1 MPRSAALL
9 ALLLATCLSS
19 LPEIASAEAYSYV
32 DRDGQL
38 HFVDSLHSVPEQYRA
53 KATDLESDPQG
64 SSGVLSASLKNH
76 RLALTKMVEQTI
88 SNSRRAQGRT
98 PLSHAQKRELSGFFR
113 TWLPILLISQSVL
126 LIVWV
131 IVVIHGFVEGHAL
144 WAIANLLLSALVAP
158 FYCALH
164 VGNENKFLKILAS
177 ALALGP
183 PVVLAKGVF
192 DLSLLFT
199 RLSG

>member
-1 MPRSAALL
+1 MPRSAALF
-9 ALLLATCLSS
+9 AFLLATCLLS
-19 LPEIASAEAYSYV
+19 LSENASAEAYSYV
-32 DRDGQL
+32 DSDGQL

-53 KATDLESDPQG
+53 EATDIESDPQSTG
-64 SSGVLSASLKNH
+64 GVLAASLKDH
-76 RLALTKMVEQTI
+76 RLALTKVVEQTI
-88 SNSRRAQGRT
+88 SNTRRAKGKA

-113 TWLPILLISQSVL
+113 TWLPILLLSHAVM
-126 LIVWV
+126 LIVCV
-131 IVVIHGFVEGHAL
+131 IVVIHGFLEGHAL
-144 WAIANLLLSALVAP
+144 WALANLLFSALVAP

-164 VGNENKFLKILAS
+164 VGNENKFLKVLAS

-183 PVVLAKGVF
+183 PVVLAKGAF